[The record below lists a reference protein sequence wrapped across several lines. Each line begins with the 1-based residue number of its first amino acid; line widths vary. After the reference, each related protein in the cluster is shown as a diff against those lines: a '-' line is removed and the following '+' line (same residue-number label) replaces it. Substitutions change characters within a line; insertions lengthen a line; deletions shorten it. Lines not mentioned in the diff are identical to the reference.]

1 MKLEKIPNKKTE
13 KMEKV
18 ISYIESSDSSE
29 VEIRLYDEV
38 IVGKVSSVEVDQPN
52 DRVNFYIIEP
62 YSMQVRKV
70 PICGEEII
78 KVIKT
83 KTFKV

>member
-1 MKLEKIPNKKTE
+1 MKIEKVPNKKTE
-13 KMEKV
+13 KMEK
-18 ISYIESSDSSE
+18 IIAYIQSSDSSE
-29 VEIRLYDEV
+29 VEIKLYEET
-38 IVGKVSSVEVDQPN
+38 ISGKVSSIEVDLPT

-78 KVIKT
+78 KVTKT